1 MWIAKNITKRNQA
14 KSNCIN
20 AAISSANNSEITAVG
35 RDGVSHLTIAAP
47 SVISFSPKI
56 DENAVVLKTESGDV
70 CVGTIMDRVNPNDC
84 PLPGELFL
92 SNKNG
97 TATIKL
103 MADGKIEICGDVTI
117 NGKSV

>member
-1 MWIAKNITKRNQA
+1 MCT
-14 KSNCIN
+14 
-20 AAISSANNSEITAVG
+20 
-35 RDGVSHLTIAAP
+35 
-47 SVISFSPKI
+47 F
-56 DENAVVLKTESGDV
+56 
-70 CVGTIMDRVNPNDC
+70 MDRVNPNDC

>member
-1 MWIAKNITKRNQA
+1 MWIAKNIANRNSA
-14 KSNCIN
+14 KNTCIN
-20 AAISSANNSEITAVG
+20 ATISSANNSEVTAVG

-47 SVISFSPKI
+47 SGISFSPKI
-56 DENAVVLKTESGDV
+56 DENAVVIKTESGDV
-70 CVGTIMDRVNPNDC
+70 CVGTIMQRVDTNDS

-103 MADGKIEICGDVTI
+103 LADGKIEISGDVTI
-117 NGKSV
+117 NGKSI